1 MQRADHLPRVVRLRI
16 RSVSVTIH
24 TPLIMVLLSTDRT
37 AALTYKMAL
46 ADKDKVTDGLLK
58 ELSNSLFPTQQ
69 I

>member
-1 MQRADHLPRVVRLRI
+1 
-16 RSVSVTIH
+16 
-24 TPLIMVLLSTDRT
+24 MVLLSTDRT

-69 I
+69 K